1 VIVTFAIVIIVFMTS
16 DREAETFPD
25 RSTLE
30 WFKIFSDTLSFLET
44 GFMFQIHSISEGG
57 ICVRRLLFVVL
68 LLTAVLLFASVEDSI
83 VQVGRTLEKNGIKEV
98 RYAVWGSGDPNSV
111 LRVLGI
117 VEAARRVNDIWAKN
131 KINVKVI
138 IRETRYELDF
148 TQMYQE
154 FLSKQPLGT
163 AGDFLVNSYVYI
175 APLAEEG
182 YLLDLTPYLEKH
194 KELLEDFF
202 ASHIEVA
209 KYKGKIYGLPQ
220 DTEARPF
227 YIRKDIA
234 AKVGL
239 DLQGLDQKVLKGE
252 FTWFDVYEWAKKT
265 VQLGASQWG
274 LIHRRGTAHPDLMQ
288 FILAFGSKLYDP
300 ADGKLVFDKEAIYK
314 WLTIEWV
321 FAREKLLPS
330 DMMAWDWAK
339 QVHPAIVDGKTLFDI
354 GGTWYWT
361 EWQTKD
367 YYTDPKTGQMR
378 GLKPEEVEQWFY
390 YTLFPAGEPGKKP
403 VTLSQ
408 PFMWMVSSKAGA
420 QNPKYS
426 ALKSTYDELAFLIAA
441 KASDPDINAIHSI
454 ISAHLPV
461 GKASAALLANKEWL
475 DKLYNLELDLDPSV
489 KEKIAGIVKATVNP
503 INAKFLSDVSYMLE
517 HTNFP
522 PIHPMYAKL
531 AAIFAEVVDQ
541 VLRGQMDPAKAI
553 DYAIGK
559 INADLDLKAGV
570 KIINEIPKDWRFP
583 AK

>member
-1 VIVTFAIVIIVFMTS
+1 MRKV
-16 DREAETFPD
+16 
-25 RSTLE
+25 
-30 WFKIFSDTLSFLET
+30 
-44 GFMFQIHSISEGG
+44 
-57 ICVRRLLFVVL
+57 LLVVL
-68 LLTAVLLFASVEDSI
+68 LSAAVALFASLEERIVE
-83 VQVGRTLEKNGIKEV
+83 VGKTLERNGINEV
-98 RYAVWGSGDPNSV
+98 RYAVWGTGDPNSV

-117 VEAARRVNDIWAKN
+117 VEAARRINDIWSKN
-131 KINVKVI
+131 KINVKI
-138 IRETRYELDF
+138 TIRETRYELDF

-175 APLAEEG
+175 ASLAEEG
-182 YLLDLTPYLEKH
+182 YLLDLTPYLSRH
-194 KELLEDFF
+194 KDFLEGFF
-202 ASHIEVA
+202 PTLVEVA

-239 DLQGLDQKVLKGE
+239 NLEGLDQKVLKGE
-252 FTWFDVYEWAKKT
+252 FTWLDVYSWSKKT
-265 VQLGASQWG
+265 VEMKASEWG

-288 FILAFGSKLYDP
+288 FILAFGGRLDDP
-300 ADGKLVFDKEAIYK
+300 VDGKLVFDKEAIYK

-426 ALKSTYDELAFLIAA
+426 ALKSTYDELAFLIVA
-441 KASDPDINAIHSI
+441 KASDPDINAMHSI
-454 ISAHLPV
+454 MSAKLPITKV
-461 GKASAALLANKEWL
+461 SAALLANRSWL
-475 DKLYNLELDLDPSV
+475 DKLYNLEVDLDAGV
-489 KEKIAGIVKATVNP
+489 KEKIANIVKATVNP
-503 INAKFLSDVSYMLE
+503 INATFLSNVSYMLE
-517 HTNFP
+517 YTNFQP
-522 PIHPMYAKL
+522 AHPMYPKL
-531 AAIFAEVVDQ
+531 TAIFAEVVDQ
-541 VLRGQMDPAKAI
+541 VLRGQMDPAKAV
-553 DYAIGK
+553 DYAISK
-559 INADLDLKAGV
+559 INADLDLKAAV
-570 KIINEIPKDWRFP
+570 KIIKDIPKDWRFP
-583 AK
+583 AR